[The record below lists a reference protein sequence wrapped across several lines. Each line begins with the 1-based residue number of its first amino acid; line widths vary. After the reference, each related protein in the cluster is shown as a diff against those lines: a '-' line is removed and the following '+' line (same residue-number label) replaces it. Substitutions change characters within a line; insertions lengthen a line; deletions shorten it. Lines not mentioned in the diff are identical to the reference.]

1 MCIGRFS
8 GRSEAEYSRQ
18 RRIQEDLDARREL
31 GVIKS
36 KKEGQCGWSNKLWGS
51 AEIESRAG
59 EGQ

>member
-1 MCIGRFS
+1 MCIGRLS

-18 RRIQEDLDARREL
+18 SKIQEDPDARREL

-36 KKEGQCGWSNKLWGS
+36 KKEGQCGWSNKLWGA
-51 AEIESRAG
+51 AEIESGAG